1 MTKTVLLIGGDG
13 FIGTHL
19 KQKLTDQGHS
29 VNVIDKK
36 SNRDINNEYSFIT
49 DVNFSHV
56 VFLAAE
62 ANLKAVKQNPK
73 EAIKTMT
80 SGLMNSLINYPQ
92 AHFTYISSSMVYGN
106 WDSDSVHEYSAK
118 APIDLYGQ
126 LKLAGEGIVRELH
139 DYWTIIRPT
148 AVYGSN
154 DDPRRV
160 MPFFIERARN
170 NETLTVKGHSNQL
183 DFTHVD
189 DVVAGI
195 ILGMSS
201 TENRVYNISY
211 GKAVHLENV
220 AKYICEKVGSGT
232 VKIELADMDYPK
244 RGTMC
249 VEKAKLELGY
259 QPSIDVFAGIDQL
272 IQG

>member
-1 MTKTVLLIGGDG
+1 MTKTVLLIGGGG
-13 FIGTHL
+13 FIGSHL
-19 KQKLTDQGHS
+19 KDKLIQQGHS
-29 VNVIDKK
+29 VDIIDKK

-62 ANLKAVKQNPK
+62 ANLRAVKQNPK

-80 SGLMNSLINYPQ
+80 SGLMSSLINYPQ

-118 APIDLYGQ
+118 APVDLYGQ

-139 DYWTIIRPT
+139 NNWTIIRPT

-154 DDPRRV
+154 DDPNRV
-160 MPFFIERARN
+160 MPMFIQKALN

-195 ILGMSS
+195 ILGMDA

-211 GKAVHLENV
+211 GRAVHLENI
-220 AKYICEKVGSGT
+220 AKYICEKVGSGD
-232 VKIELADMDYPK
+232 VKVELSDMTYPK

-249 VEKAKLELGY
+249 VDKAKYELGY
-259 QPSIDVFAGIDQL
+259 QPMIDVFTGIDQL